1 MEAEQFVHGH
11 MVSTPWWSVWLPYT
25 IAPKLVA
32 TVLTSNCHRGGA
44 RELPAGEGDLRGA
57 WMRFER
63 AGDFVPLGMFGKAER
78 LV

>member
-11 MVSTPWWSVWLPYT
+11 VVSTPWWSVWLPYT

-57 WMRFER
+57 
-63 AGDFVPLGMFGKAER
+63 
-78 LV
+78 